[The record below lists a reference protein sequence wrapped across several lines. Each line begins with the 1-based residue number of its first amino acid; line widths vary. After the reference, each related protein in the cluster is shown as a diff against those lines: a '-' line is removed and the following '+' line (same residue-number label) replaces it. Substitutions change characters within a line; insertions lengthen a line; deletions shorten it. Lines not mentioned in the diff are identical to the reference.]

1 MSGGMVRRPYN
12 RPGKG
17 EMVAMINTPLLSVNN
32 LKTWFFTDE
41 GTVKAVDGASFEVGA
56 GKTVGIVGESGC
68 GKSVTALSILRI
80 VQEPGRIVEGEIQ
93 LRRADEAGCVDLAK
107 LNSEGKEIRAI
118 RGGEIALVFQEPMTS
133 FSPHYTIGNQIVE
146 TIQLHQ
152 DVGKEE
158 ARNRTIE
165 LLRMVGI
172 PRPERRIDEYPFE
185 LSGGLR
191 QRVMIAMALS
201 CNPKILIADEP
212 TTALDVTTQAQ
223 ILDLLREIQER
234 TGMSVI
240 IITHDMGVIAE
251 MADDVIVMYLGRVV
265 ESGPVDEIFHQP
277 KHPYT
282 QALLRSIPSIF
293 AEPRAKLP
301 TIAGSIPHPHNRP
314 VGCPFH
320 PRCVER
326 IAGVCDVHAP
336 QLRPVNELQL
346 ASCFLYHEPEEAP
359 PS

>member
-1 MSGGMVRRPYN
+1 MANRITKGNEQPPILMVD
-12 RPGKG
+12 
-17 EMVAMINTPLLSVNN
+17 N
-32 LKTWFFTDE
+32 LKTYFFTDE
-41 GTVKAVDGASFEVGA
+41 GTVKAVDGASFAVRP

-80 VQEPGRIVEGEIQ
+80 VDDPGRIVAGEI
-93 LRRADEAGCVDLAK
+93 LFRRADGREPVDLAQ
-107 LNSEGKEIRAI
+107 LDAGSREIRAI

-133 FSPHYTIGNQIVE
+133 FSPHYSIGNQIVE

-152 DVGKEE
+152 DVGKAE

-234 TGMSVI
+234 TKMSVV

-265 ESGPVDEIFHQP
+265 ESGPVDEIFHRAQ
-277 KHPYT
+277 HPYT

-293 AEPRAKLP
+293 AEPRTKLP

-314 VGCPFH
+314 AGCPFH
-320 PRCVER
+320 PRC
-326 IAGVCDVHAP
+326 ADFMPGKCDRHAP
-336 QLRPVNELQL
+336 QLRPVNASQM
-346 ASCFLYHEPEEAP
+346 ASCFLYHEPD
-359 PS
+359 S